1 MAPLYGLE
9 QAHAL
14 LDDVCD
20 LMGVGD
26 TSRYMKQPDD
36 PQVQQGLKMQSMMG
50 QQMHQMEMQMQGLQ
64 MANQRLQIELAQSKD
79 RQGWMKTETDAIY
92 KQAQMMDMREDNEL
106 DEERL
111 QLDRDRAAAEYEI
124 ERTQQRGAEI

>member
-1 MAPLYGLE
+1 
-9 QAHAL
+9 
-14 LDDVCD
+14 
-20 LMGVGD
+20 
-26 TSRYMKQPDD
+26 MKQPDD

-50 QQMHQMEMQMQGLQ
+50 QRMHQMEIQMQQ
-64 MANQRLQIELAQSKD
+64 MTMANQQLQMQLAQSKD
-79 RQGWMKTETDAIY
+79 RQGWVKTDTDAIY

-111 QLDRDRAAAEYEI
+111 QLDRDRAVDRDRAAAEYEI